1 MASKLTLKVKNNR
14 EELERIVSA
23 VEGIA
28 EQDDWPEDLLFKIN
42 LVVEEIGL
50 NIIDYAFDSGS
61 HEFDLIV
68 TSDAE
73 AVTIEAIDT
82 GRPYDPLSE
91 APSPDLDAPIECRP
105 VGGLGVYLV
114 RTLMDQSDYRRVDGR
129 NCLTLVKYR
138 TETQHCPE

>member
-28 EQDDWPEDLLFKIN
+28 EQDHWSEDLLFKIN

-73 AVTIEAIDT
+73 AVTIEAIDA
-82 GRPYDPLSE
+82 GRPYDRRSE
-91 APSPDLDAPIECRP
+91 TPSPDLDAPIDCRP